1 MKTIKR
7 RLLSLVLAMAMVLT
21 LAPGALATGETLTL
35 NDTSLSLKVDET
47 ATLSVTGVSNSNGPI
62 TGQDTSATQWSSSA
76 ETVATVSNGVVTA
89 KAVGTAT
96 ITATLT
102 LTGNDTATYTGTC
115 TVTVS
120 AKDTTVPVTKV
131 TVSPSTA
138 TLAPGGSTNLT
149 ATVEPSNATTPG
161 VEWTSSDSTKATV
174 GTNGKVTILSG
185 ATGSVTITATSKG
198 TDASGSRK
206 TGTCTITISTPTAD
220 KVVLSGTGV
229 TGGTNNSYA
238 LTMTAGKTASV
249 TAQLKDS
256 AGQNMSGAATVDGGS
271 AGICTGTISNNTIT
285 LTAGTVTKNETATFT
300 VSCGGKT
307 ATLVVTVTPA
317 PQTITANLSAPAP
330 SSIYHSGPGAATV
343 LTTVG
348 DTTGYTLSWDISP
361 ANYVSVTKADN
372 NTSVLTG
379 TYNISALTTV
389 NEPRTV
395 TIQAKL
401 SKQGSA
407 DVRSNSV
414 TLTVNPYNTLVLSPT
429 AGTPSTSNIVY
440 LNNWT
445 GNSNAEW
452 MDFAVGATW
461 YQGGI
466 SQPIGTGS
474 ITYAWTLNGS
484 PMTNSYTSSFRLYSS
499 TYGLK
504 YGNQDNTLT
513 CTARLTSEN
522 NVTATNS
529 ISWTIRT
536 GYTANALASA
546 TVSTSTSSY
555 ALGDVDD
562 AGKSSIVSQL
572 DSYFYN
578 KTGYYGLAYVQF
590 TGSLQNNTY
599 GSLSARSGV
608 NYYADRRSGT
618 GTSSSYL
625 SDVLFYPGN
634 TKGTVTFPIRAY
646 YYTSNMLNTTNWT
659 DGSITFNVT
668 EGVSSSGDITYTAD
682 LGKDVAFDLRDF
694 EDYYYN
700 KTRGTLSYVT
710 FTLPSGG
717 TLYYDGGRLPSSNSC
732 YASPSRTQID
742 LAGIYFTPT
751 GTTATRPGSVRINF
765 TAYGSRNYS
774 GGTSGTVV
782 INYLSGSAKDITY
795 TPSGKSVSLRASD
808 FTEAY
813 RQAVGSTAPSGLTI
827 QFQDVPSYGTLTYKD
842 SSRSNSST
850 VTLRSS
856 NIKNY
861 KFTTRSSGSN
871 QLADVTYTPSGSRN
885 ESITYIAYNGNTPQ
899 FTGKVVFNPTVVD
912 NNMSVT
918 FTGGQTITLDYQ
930 RFVQANASVMSST
943 TRIRFMSLPVYGTLT
958 YNGATVSAAGTDIVP
973 SLLGNV
979 VYRSSS
985 ATTVTDKVVFTC
997 YNAAGDVVGGGQVNL
1012 NSTGTGGNN
1021 GGVTNISQFKD
1032 VNPNAWYASDLSILL
1047 SRGIMQGKLE
1057 GKFDPLGQL
1066 KYGEALKIFL
1076 LSAGY
1081 SAQEGTG
1088 KDWAAGYKTL
1098 AVNNGWISSDVDLDA
1113 KITRN
1118 AMAELAAKVLGLSAT
1133 SSVPSTWKDG
1143 TSNGYANA
1151 LYYTSPQIL
1160 VGNADGTFKGNDTL
1174 QRQEICKIAARVLNY
1189 KSNQQ
1194 SSQLPGWLS

>member
-21 LAPGALATGETLTL
+21 LAPGALATGKSVSITGDSTATAGQSITFGATLNGFTDTNNVTYAWSASGAGVTNASGTQATFSVTPTTNGDLTVNLTVTIPGTDGGQGTPVTAAEKKVTVSAAQTPVTVQSVTINATPTTLTSGGTGATVTATVTGSDGQPMTGKTVTWAVTGDAVTSNASTTTGYSL
-35 NDTSLSLKVDET
+35 TVNPAANLTAQKTAKITATVDSVKSNEVTITVNPASTTPTISLSASTTTVEVNKTLPLTVTKTNDTGLTVAFDITGSGNGTVTGNSSPYTFNATQAGTVSIKAKLMNGQKAEAESNVVNITVKPSSTTNIPVSLVPSTVSVGQISIAT
-47 ATLSVTGVSNSNGPI
+47 ATIPAGLDYDSIVWTSSNTALATVTGYTGTNTNSASINAISSGSPVIKVQLKKGTTVVGEGSAVLTI
-62 TGQDTSATQWSSSA
+62 TGNALSITTSQLSGYPGYNATTRTFSSLGSYA
-76 ETVATVSNGVVTA
+76 QASLVGAPTNWAQNYNISWTSDNPNIVSVYNQSSITA
-89 KAVGTAT
+89 QIGSVGKGTAT
-96 ITATLT
+96 IRATLT
-102 LTGNDTATYTGTC
+102 PKSGTSGLTTLTAATTIYVSYNYQLNP
-115 TVTVS
+115 TVTVYRQDDYNLNDTDAKNGRSIVRQLTDS
-120 AKDTTVPVTKV
+120 ASASYYYAYVTFSDVTTT
-131 TVSPSTA
+131 
-138 TLAPGGSTNLT
+138 GGHLT
-149 ATVEPSNATTPG
+149 AQTNYDYYIGNIPSG
-161 VEWTSSDSTKATV
+161 V
-174 GTNGKVTILSG
+174 
-185 ATGSVTITATSKG
+185 
-198 TDASGSRK
+198 
-206 TGTCTITISTPTAD
+206 
-220 KVVLSGTGV
+220 
-229 TGGTNNSYA
+229 
-238 LTMTAGKTASV
+238 
-249 TAQLKDS
+249 
-256 AGQNMSGAATVDGGS
+256 
-271 AGICTGTISNNTIT
+271 SN
-285 LTAGTVTKNETATFT
+285 
-300 VSCGGKT
+300 
-307 ATLVVTVTPA
+307 
-317 PQTITANLSAPAP
+317 
-330 SSIYHSGPGAATV
+330 Y
-343 LTTVG
+343 
-348 DTTGYTLSWDISP
+348 
-361 ANYVSVTKADN
+361 
-372 NTSVLTG
+372 
-379 TYNISALTTV
+379 
-389 NEPRTV
+389 
-395 TIQAKL
+395 
-401 SKQGSA
+401 
-407 DVRSNSV
+407 
-414 TLTVNPYNTLVLSPT
+414 
-429 AGTPSTSNIVY
+429 
-440 LNNWT
+440 
-445 GNSNAEW
+445 
-452 MDFAVGATW
+452 
-461 YQGGI
+461 
-466 SQPIGTGS
+466 
-474 ITYAWTLNGS
+474 
-484 PMTNSYTSSFRLYSS
+484 
-499 TYGLK
+499 
-504 YGNQDNTLT
+504 
-513 CTARLTSEN
+513 
-522 NVTATNS
+522 
-529 ISWTIRT
+529 RT
-536 GYTANALASA
+536 GLLTDIDFIPDSS
-546 TVSTSTSSY
+546 STST
-555 ALGDVDD
+555 
-562 AGKSSIVSQL
+562 KSEFRFTL
-572 DSYFYN
+572 TTTN
-578 KTGYYGLAYVQF
+578 GYGGTV
-590 TGSLQNNTY
+590 NTY
-599 GSLSARSGV
+599 SG
-608 NYYADRRSGT
+608 
-618 GTSSSYL
+618 L
-625 SDVLFYPGN
+625 
-634 TKGTVTFPIRAY
+634 
-646 YYTSNMLNTTNWT
+646 M
-659 DGSITFNVT
+659 TFNIT
-668 EGVSSSGDITYTAD
+668 GEGSSAGDITYTAD

-694 EDYYYN
+694 ENYYYN

-717 TLYYDGGRLPSSNSC
+717 ALYYDGGRLPSSNSC

-930 RFVQANASVMSST
+930 RFVQANASVMAST

-1133 SSVPSTWKDG
+1133 SSVPPAWKDG

>member
-1 MKTIKR
+1 MGNI
-7 RLLSLVLAMAMVLT
+7 SGSANLVFGGT
-21 LAPGALATGETLTL
+21 P
-35 NDTSLSLKVDET
+35 SS
-47 ATLSVTGVSNSNGPI
+47 ATLSVTVSGDGADASKVSWNATAGNTAVEIGTATTNGN
-62 TGQDTSATQWSSSA
+62 TSS
-76 ETVATVSNGVVTA
+76 VVVTA
-89 KAVGTAT
+89 KDPGAA
-96 ITATLT
+96 
-102 LTGNDTATYTGTC
+102 
-115 TVTVS
+115 S
-120 AKDTTVPVTKV
+120 A
-131 TVSPSTA
+131 
-138 TLAPGGSTNLT
+138 N
-149 ATVEPSNATTPG
+149 
-161 VEWTSSDSTKATV
+161 
-174 GTNGKVTILSG
+174 
-185 ATGSVTITATSKG
+185 VTITASYQGQTGLVKTCSFTVSKQNTTPTITLAPAATSVAVNKTLPLTVTTTNAPAGATVVMEVASGMGTVTGSGSSYTFTPSKEGTVTITAKLMAAGALAGATPLDSDSKTITVIAAEKGVTLTTNYSQISIGGVATLTVKPTGYVAG
-198 TDASGSRK
+198 TDYDYVSWTVSQNGAVVSMSGTTNSLTNTANGLAAGTASITASLMKNGV
-206 TGTCTITISTPTAD
+206 GTPVATTNPVSITVKNNAVTISTVQNGSAIGRYDLAGYGSYVTLYAN
-220 KVVLSGTGV
+220 VANANTSGYTYSWSM
-229 TGGTNNSYA
+229 TNNNVISLDSTSNHYVHIQA
-238 LTMTAGKTASV
+238 LNVGQTTLTVVVSQGITTVGTASIPV
-249 TAQLKDS
+249 TV
-256 AGQNMSGAATVDGGS
+256 GQSGLQPSV
-271 AGICTGTISNNTIT
+271 
-285 LTAGTVTKNETATFT
+285 T
-300 VSCGGKT
+300 VSGYTDYLFSERDSLNKSSVVSQIES
-307 ATLVVTVTPA
+307 LVSNYSGRRLYSVVFSNVDSTYG
-317 PQTITANLSAPAP
+317 NLSA
-330 SSIYHSGPGAATV
+330 TR
-343 LTTVG
+343 
-348 DTTGYTLSWDISP
+348 
-361 ANYVSVTKADN
+361 N
-372 NTSVLTG
+372 G
-379 TYNISALTTV
+379 T
-389 NEPRTV
+389 
-395 TIQAKL
+395 
-401 SKQGSA
+401 
-407 DVRSNSV
+407 
-414 TLTVNPYNTLVLSPT
+414 
-429 AGTPSTSNIVY
+429 
-440 LNNWT
+440 
-445 GNSNAEW
+445 
-452 MDFAVGATW
+452 
-461 YQGGI
+461 
-466 SQPIGTGS
+466 
-474 ITYAWTLNGS
+474 
-484 PMTNSYTSSFRLYSS
+484 
-499 TYGLK
+499 
-504 YGNQDNTLT
+504 
-513 CTARLTSEN
+513 
-522 NVTATNS
+522 
-529 ISWTIRT
+529 
-536 GYTANALASA
+536 
-546 TVSTSTSSY
+546 
-555 ALGDVDD
+555 
-562 AGKSSIVSQL
+562 
-572 DSYFYN
+572 
-578 KTGYYGLAYVQF
+578 
-590 TGSLQNNTY
+590 
-599 GSLSARSGV
+599 
-608 NYYADRRSGT
+608 YYADGVTTST
-618 GTSSSYL
+618 GGRL
-625 SDVLFYPGN
+625 SDIVFSPRQVG
-634 TKGTVTFPIRAY
+634 KATFSFSAY
-646 YYTSNMLNTTNWT
+646 YSLNGIVQNNSPLNGVLTIEVK
-659 DGSITFNVT
+659 D
-668 EGVSSSGDITYTAD
+668 GVSSSGDITYTAD

-717 TLYYDGGRLPSSNSC
+717 ALYYDGGRLPSSNSC

-751 GTTATRPGSVRINF
+751 GTTATRPSSVRINF

-918 FTGGQTITLDYQ
+918 FSGGQTITLDYQ
-930 RFVQANASVMSST
+930 RFVQANASVMAST

-1133 SSVPSTWKDG
+1133 SSVPPAWKDG

-1174 QRQEICKIAARVLNY
+1174 QRQEICKIAARVLTY

>member
-21 LAPGALATGETLTL
+21 LAPGALATGNNTL
-35 NDTSLSLKVDET
+35 NLTPPNNLKVGSVT
-47 ATLSVTGVSNSNGPI
+47 SGSISVTGLPSGVTGDQCTWNSADTNVVTVDKGTVTVVGAGTSKVTASYADTITSPGTTVNYSGECTVSVGAADTTPSVTKVELSSKTLTFNAGVT
-62 TGQDTSATQWSSSA
+62 TGQTLTATVSGTNVENVTPTWDVQPSGVVTLSATSGKSITVTPIPNTTANVKTATITVTAGTQTDTCSVTVQPTSTTPTITLTPA
-76 ETVATVSNGVVTA
+76 ANTVAVNKTLGLTVATTNAPAGATVVMEVTSGMGTVTGSGSSYTFTPSKEGTVTITAKLMAAGAAAGAVPLATSLPKTITVTA
-89 KAVGTAT
+89 AEKGVTLTTNYSQISVGGVATLTVKPTGYVAGTDYDYVSWTVSQNGAVVSMIGTTNTLTNTATGLAAGTAT
-96 ITATLT
+96 ITASLMKNNVANPVATTNSVSITVKNNAVTISTVQNGSAISRYDLAGYGSYVTLYANIANANTSGYSYYWSTPNNNVISLDYNYNNYVHIQALSVGQTT
-102 LTGNDTATYTGTC
+102 L
-115 TVTVS
+115 TVTVTQNNATIGTAS
-120 AKDTTVPVTKV
+120 IPVTVGQSGLQPSV
-131 TVSPSTA
+131 TVSGYTDYLFSERDS
-138 TLAPGGSTNLT
+138 LNKSSVVSQIESL
-149 ATVEPSNATTPG
+149 VSNYSG
-161 VEWTSSDSTKATV
+161 RRLYSVVFSNVDSTY
-174 GTNGKVTILSG
+174 G
-185 ATGSVTITATSKG
+185 
-198 TDASGSRK
+198 
-206 TGTCTITISTPTAD
+206 
-220 KVVLSGTGV
+220 
-229 TGGTNNSYA
+229 
-238 LTMTAGKTASV
+238 
-249 TAQLKDS
+249 
-256 AGQNMSGAATVDGGS
+256 
-271 AGICTGTISNNTIT
+271 
-285 LTAGTVTKNETATFT
+285 
-300 VSCGGKT
+300 
-307 ATLVVTVTPA
+307 
-317 PQTITANLSAPAP
+317 NLSA
-330 SSIYHSGPGAATV
+330 TR
-343 LTTVG
+343 
-348 DTTGYTLSWDISP
+348 
-361 ANYVSVTKADN
+361 N
-372 NTSVLTG
+372 G
-379 TYNISALTTV
+379 T
-389 NEPRTV
+389 
-395 TIQAKL
+395 
-401 SKQGSA
+401 
-407 DVRSNSV
+407 
-414 TLTVNPYNTLVLSPT
+414 
-429 AGTPSTSNIVY
+429 
-440 LNNWT
+440 
-445 GNSNAEW
+445 
-452 MDFAVGATW
+452 
-461 YQGGI
+461 
-466 SQPIGTGS
+466 
-474 ITYAWTLNGS
+474 
-484 PMTNSYTSSFRLYSS
+484 
-499 TYGLK
+499 
-504 YGNQDNTLT
+504 
-513 CTARLTSEN
+513 
-522 NVTATNS
+522 
-529 ISWTIRT
+529 
-536 GYTANALASA
+536 
-546 TVSTSTSSY
+546 
-555 ALGDVDD
+555 
-562 AGKSSIVSQL
+562 
-572 DSYFYN
+572 
-578 KTGYYGLAYVQF
+578 
-590 TGSLQNNTY
+590 
-599 GSLSARSGV
+599 
-608 NYYADRRSGT
+608 YYADGVTTST
-618 GTSSSYL
+618 GGRL
-625 SDVLFYPGN
+625 SDIVFSPRQVG
-634 TKGTVTFPIRAY
+634 KATFSFSAY
-646 YYTSNMLNTTNWT
+646 YSLNGIVQNNSPLSGVLTIEVK
-659 DGSITFNVT
+659 D
-668 EGVSSSGDITYTAD
+668 GVSSSGDITYTAD

-717 TLYYDGGRLPSSNSC
+717 ALYYDGGRLPSSNSC

-751 GTTATRPGSVRINF
+751 GTTATRPSSVRINF
-765 TAYGSRNYS
+765 TAYGSRYNN
-774 GGTSGTVV
+774 GTSGTVV
-782 INYLSGSAKDITY
+782 INYLSGSARDITY
-795 TPSGKSVSLRASD
+795 TPSGRSISLRASD

-918 FTGGQTITLDYQ
+918 FSGGQTITLDYQ
-930 RFVQANASVMSST
+930 RFVQANASVMAST

-1032 VNPNAWYASDLSILL
+1032 VKADAWYASDLSILL

-1118 AMAELAAKVLGLSAT
+1118 AMAELAAKVLGLSANST
-1133 SSVPSTWKDG
+1133 VPPTWKDG

-1174 QRQEICKIAARVLNY
+1174 QRQEICKIAARVLTY

>member
-1 MKTIKR
+1 M
-7 RLLSLVLAMAMVLT
+7 L
-21 LAPGALATGETLTL
+21 
-35 NDTSLSLKVDET
+35 T
-47 ATLSVTGVSNSNGPI
+47 ATVTGTNVDNVNPTWGVQPS
-62 TGQDTSATQWSSSA
+62 
-76 ETVATVSNGVVTA
+76 GVVTLSAASGKSITVTPISNTTANA
-89 KAVGTAT
+89 KTAT
-96 ITATLT
+96 ITVTAGTQTDTCSVTVQPTSTTPTITLT
-102 LTGNDTATYTGTC
+102 PAANSVAANKTLGLTVATTNAPVGATVVMEVTPGTGAG
-115 TVTVS
+115 TVS
-120 AKDTTVPVTKV
+120 GSGSSYTFT
-131 TVSPSTA
+131 PSK
-138 TLAPGGSTNLT
+138 
-149 ATVEPSNATTPG
+149 E
-161 VEWTSSDSTKATV
+161 
-174 GTNGKVTILSG
+174 GT
-185 ATGSVTITATSKG
+185 VTITAKLMAAGAAAGTTPLATSEVKTITVTAAEKGATLTTNYSQISVGGVATLTVKPTGYVAG
-198 TDASGSRK
+198 TDYDYVSWTVSQSGAVVSMSSTTNSLTNTATGLAAGTVSITASLMKNGV
-206 TGTCTITISTPTAD
+206 GTPVVTTNSVSITVKNNAVTIST
-220 KVVLSGTGV
+220 V
-229 TGGTNNSYA
+229 
-238 LTMTAGKTASV
+238 
-249 TAQLKDS
+249 
-256 AGQNMSGAATVDGGS
+256 QNGS
-271 AGICTGTISNNTIT
+271 AISRYDLAGYGSYVTLYANIANANTSGYSYYWSTPNNNVISLDYNYNNYVHIQALSVGQTT
-285 LTAGTVTKNETATFT
+285 LT
-300 VSCGGKT
+300 
-307 ATLVVTVTPA
+307 VTVTQNNA
-317 PQTITANLSAPAP
+317 TIGTASIPVTVGQSGLQPSVTVSGYTDYLFSERDSLNKSSVVSQIESLVSNYSGRRLYSVVFSNVDSTYGNLSA
-330 SSIYHSGPGAATV
+330 TR
-343 LTTVG
+343 
-348 DTTGYTLSWDISP
+348 
-361 ANYVSVTKADN
+361 N
-372 NTSVLTG
+372 G
-379 TYNISALTTV
+379 T
-389 NEPRTV
+389 
-395 TIQAKL
+395 
-401 SKQGSA
+401 
-407 DVRSNSV
+407 
-414 TLTVNPYNTLVLSPT
+414 
-429 AGTPSTSNIVY
+429 
-440 LNNWT
+440 
-445 GNSNAEW
+445 
-452 MDFAVGATW
+452 
-461 YQGGI
+461 
-466 SQPIGTGS
+466 
-474 ITYAWTLNGS
+474 
-484 PMTNSYTSSFRLYSS
+484 
-499 TYGLK
+499 
-504 YGNQDNTLT
+504 
-513 CTARLTSEN
+513 
-522 NVTATNS
+522 
-529 ISWTIRT
+529 
-536 GYTANALASA
+536 
-546 TVSTSTSSY
+546 
-555 ALGDVDD
+555 
-562 AGKSSIVSQL
+562 
-572 DSYFYN
+572 
-578 KTGYYGLAYVQF
+578 
-590 TGSLQNNTY
+590 
-599 GSLSARSGV
+599 
-608 NYYADRRSGT
+608 YYADGVTTST
-618 GTSSSYL
+618 GGRL
-625 SDVLFYPGN
+625 SDIVFSPRQVG
-634 TKGTVTFPIRAY
+634 KATFSFSAY
-646 YYTSNMLNTTNWT
+646 YSLNGIVQNNSPLSGVLTIEVK
-659 DGSITFNVT
+659 D
-668 EGVSSSGDITYTAD
+668 GVSSSGDITYTAD

-930 RFVQANASVMSST
+930 RFVQANASVMAST

-1133 SSVPSTWKDG
+1133 SSVPPAWKDG

>member
-21 LAPGALATGETLTL
+21 LAPGALAENSPDASGGNPGDTTPPTTPPALSNITVNGGGDNKKVSETYSLTVSPTPTDAA
-35 NDTSLSLKVDET
+35 NVTYGWSVSSGGISVSAGSGDSVTVSCKNTNSTTD
-47 ATLSVTGVSNSNGPI
+47 VTGVVKC
-62 TGQDTSATQWSSSA
+62 TATQDSIA
-76 ETVATVSNGVVTA
+76 KEREITLTFKGIPAPTTPVATGV
-89 KAVGTAT
+89 T
-96 ITATLT
+96 ITPT
-102 LTGNDTATYTGTC
+102 TA
-115 TVTVS
+115 VS
-120 AKDTTVPVTKV
+120 VEVGKD
-131 TVSPSTA
+131 
-138 TLAPGGSTNLT
+138 TNLT
-149 ATVEPSNATTPG
+149 ATVAGDTG
-161 VEWTSSDSTKATV
+161 VSQTVTWSSDNSSIAAVNPSTGVVTGKAV
-174 GTNGKVTILSG
+174 GTAK
-185 ATGSVTITATSKG
+185 ITATSEAK
-198 TDASGSRK
+198 DANGKPVTATKDVAVTAS
-206 TGTCTITISTPTAD
+206 TAATTISFSPTS
-220 KVVLSGTGV
+220 LS
-229 TGGTNNSYA
+229 
-238 LTMTAGKTASV
+238 LTAG
-249 TAQLKDS
+249 
-256 AGQNMSGAATVDGGS
+256 GA
-271 AGICTGTISNNTIT
+271 
-285 LTAGTVTKNETATFT
+285 AGTVTVT
-300 VSCGGKT
+300 VKQGNTPVVGQTVTIKSVSTTPITGVINS
-307 ATLVVTVTPA
+307 ATLGSTPTTNANGQATITVTPGTVVGNGIISVTCDGKDA
-317 PQTITANLSAPAP
+317 SFSVNVASNTNVVATLSPYSGTPANGTTIYLDNWSDYNNANYRAFTLTPGLKVGGIPATIT
-330 SSIYHSGPGAATV
+330 
-343 LTTVG
+343 
-348 DTTGYTLSWDISP
+348 
-361 ANYVSVTKADN
+361 
-372 NTSVLTG
+372 
-379 TYNISALTTV
+379 
-389 NEPRTV
+389 
-395 TIQAKL
+395 
-401 SKQGSA
+401 
-407 DVRSNSV
+407 
-414 TLTVNPYNTLVLSPT
+414 
-429 AGTPSTSNIVY
+429 STS
-440 LNNWT
+440 
-445 GNSNAEW
+445 
-452 MDFAVGATW
+452 
-461 YQGGI
+461 YQ
-466 SQPIGTGS
+466 
-474 ITYAWTLNGS
+474 WTLNGYNVQNNNVS
-484 PMTNSYTSSFRLYSS
+484 NPNSYTLYATNSY
-499 TYGLK
+499 LK
-504 YGNQDNTLT
+504 YG
-513 CTARLTSEN
+513 TSN
-522 NVTATNS
+522 NVLKCEATIYYKQDGVAESTNAEYVCY
-529 ISWTIRT
+529 INT
-536 GYTANALASA
+536 GYAANALASA

-618 GTSSSYL
+618 GTSYSYL

-646 YYTSNMLNTTNWT
+646 YYTSNTLNTTNWT

-930 RFVQANASVMSST
+930 RFVQANASVMAST

-1133 SSVPSTWKDG
+1133 SSVPPAWKDG

>member
-1 MKTIKR
+1 M
-7 RLLSLVLAMAMVLT
+7 
-21 LAPGALATGETLTL
+21 
-35 NDTSLSLKVDET
+35 
-47 ATLSVTGVSNSNGPI
+47 
-62 TGQDTSATQWSSSA
+62 Q
-76 ETVATVSNGVVTA
+76 
-89 KAVGTAT
+89 
-96 ITATLT
+96 
-102 LTGNDTATYTGTC
+102 
-115 TVTVS
+115 
-120 AKDTTVPVTKV
+120 
-131 TVSPSTA
+131 
-138 TLAPGGSTNLT
+138 LT
-149 ATVEPSNATTPG
+149 ATVSPDNATTKG
-161 VEWTSSDSTKATV
+161 VDWKSSDTSKATV
-174 GTNGKVTILSG
+174 DTNGKVIILSG

-198 TDASGSRK
+198 DNTQGQKASDS
-206 TGTCTITISTPTAD
+206 CTITISTPTAD

-256 AGQNMSGAATVDGGS
+256 AGQNMSGTATVNGGS

-300 VSCGGKT
+300 VSCEGKT

-317 PQTITANLSAPAP
+317 PQTITANLSTPTP
-330 SSIYHSGPGAATV
+330 PSIYHSGPGAATV

-429 AGTPSTSNIVY
+429 AGTPNTSNIVY

-461 YQGGI
+461 YQGGTP
-466 SQPIGTGS
+466 QPIGTGS

-513 CTARLTSEN
+513 CTARLTSGN

-578 KTGYYGLAYVQF
+578 KTGHYGLAYVQF

-646 YYTSNMLNTTNWT
+646 YYTSNTLNTTNWT

-717 TLYYDGGRLPSSNSC
+717 ALYYDGGRLPSSNSC

-751 GTTATRPGSVRINF
+751 GTTATRPSSVRINF

-918 FTGGQTITLDYQ
+918 FSGGQTITLDYQ
-930 RFVQANASVMSST
+930 RFVQANASVMAST

-985 ATTVTDKVVFTC
+985 STTVTDKVVFTC

-1012 NSTGTGGNN
+1012 NSTGTGGNS

-1174 QRQEICKIAARVLNY
+1174 QRQEICKIAARVLTY

>member
-21 LAPGALATGETLTL
+21 LAPGALAAGESVSITG
-35 NDTSLSLKVDET
+35 DST
-47 ATLSVTGVSNSNGPI
+47 ATAGQSI
-62 TGQDTSATQWSSSA
+62 TFG
-76 ETVATVSNGVVTA
+76 
-89 KAVGTAT
+89 
-96 ITATLT
+96 ATLT
-102 LTGNDTATYTGTC
+102 GFTDTSNVTYAWSASGAGVTSASGTQSSFSVTPTSAGDLTVNLTVTIPGADGGQGTPVTAAAK

-120 AKDTTVPVTKV
+120 AAQTPITVQSVTINATPTTLTSGGTGTTV
-131 TVSPSTA
+131 
-138 TLAPGGSTNLT
+138 T
-149 ATVEPSNATTPG
+149 ATVTGSDGQPMTGKTVTWTVTGDAVTSNA
-161 VEWTSSDSTKATV
+161 ST
-174 GTNGKVTILSG
+174 
-185 ATGSVTITATSKG
+185 
-198 TDASGSRK
+198 
-206 TGTCTITISTPTAD
+206 
-220 KVVLSGTGV
+220 
-229 TGGTNNSYA
+229 
-238 LTMTAGKTASV
+238 
-249 TAQLKDS
+249 
-256 AGQNMSGAATVDGGS
+256 
-271 AGICTGTISNNTIT
+271 
-285 LTAGTVTKNETATFT
+285 
-300 VSCGGKT
+300 
-307 ATLVVTVTPA
+307 
-317 PQTITANLSAPAP
+317 
-330 SSIYHSGPGAATV
+330 
-343 LTTVG
+343 
-348 DTTGYTLSWDISP
+348 TTGYS
-361 ANYVSVTKADN
+361 
-372 NTSVLTG
+372 
-379 TYNISALTTV
+379 
-389 NEPRTV
+389 
-395 TIQAKL
+395 
-401 SKQGSA
+401 
-407 DVRSNSV
+407 
-414 TLTVNPYNTLVLSPT
+414 LTVNPAANLTAQKTAKITATVDSVKSNEVTITVNPASTTPTISLSASTTTVEVNKTLPLTVTKTNDTGLTVAFDITGSGN
-429 AGTPSTSNIVY
+429 GTV
-440 LNNWT
+440 T
-445 GNSNAEW
+445 GNSSPYTFNATQAGTVSIKAKLMNGQKAEAESNVVNITVKPSSTTNIPVSLVPSTVSVGQISIATATIPAGLDYDSIVW
-452 MDFAVGATW
+452 TSSNTALATVTGYTGTNTNSASINAISSGSPVIKVQLKKGTTVVGEGSAVLTITGNALSITTSQLSGYPGYNATTRTFSSLGSYAQASLVGA
-461 YQGGI
+461 
-466 SQPIGTGS
+466 P
-474 ITYAWTLNGS
+474 
-484 PMTNSYTSSFRLYSS
+484 TNWAQNY
-499 TYGLK
+499 
-504 YGNQDNTLT
+504 N
-513 CTARLTSEN
+513 
-522 NVTATNS
+522 
-529 ISWTIRT
+529 ISWTSDNPNIVSVYNQSSITAQIGSVGKGTATIRATLTPKSGTSGLTTLTAATTIYVSYNYQLNPTVTVYRQDDYNLNDTDAKNGRSIVRQLTDSASASYYYAYVTFSDVTTTGGHLTAQTNYDYYIGNIPSGVSNYRT
-536 GYTANALASA
+536 GLLTDIDFIPDSS
-546 TVSTSTSSY
+546 STST
-555 ALGDVDD
+555 
-562 AGKSSIVSQL
+562 KSEFRFTL
-572 DSYFYN
+572 TTTN
-578 KTGYYGLAYVQF
+578 GYGGTV
-590 TGSLQNNTY
+590 NTY
-599 GSLSARSGV
+599 SG
-608 NYYADRRSGT
+608 
-618 GTSSSYL
+618 L
-625 SDVLFYPGN
+625 
-634 TKGTVTFPIRAY
+634 
-646 YYTSNMLNTTNWT
+646 M
-659 DGSITFNVT
+659 TFNIT
-668 EGVSSSGDITYTAD
+668 GEGSSAGDITYTAD

-694 EDYYYN
+694 ENYYYN

-717 TLYYDGGRLPSSNSC
+717 ALYYDGGRLPSSNSC

-751 GTTATRPGSVRINF
+751 GTTATRPSSVRINF

-918 FTGGQTITLDYQ
+918 FSGGQTITLDYQ
-930 RFVQANASVMSST
+930 RFVQANASVMAST

-985 ATTVTDKVVFTC
+985 STTVTDKVVFTC

-1012 NSTGTGGNN
+1012 NSTGTGGNS

-1118 AMAELAAKVLGLSAT
+1118 AMAELAAKVLGLSANST
-1133 SSVPSTWKDG
+1133 VPSTWKDG

-1174 QRQEICKIAARVLNY
+1174 QRQEICKIAARVLTY

>member
-1 MKTIKR
+1 MTPTWDVQP
-7 RLLSLVLAMAMVLT
+7 S
-21 LAPGALATGETLTL
+21 
-35 NDTSLSLKVDET
+35 
-47 ATLSVTGVSNSNGPI
+47 
-62 TGQDTSATQWSSSA
+62 
-76 ETVATVSNGVVTA
+76 GVVTLSA
-89 KAVGTAT
+89 TSGKSITVTPIPNTTANVKTAT
-96 ITATLT
+96 ITVTAGTQTDTCSVTVQPTSTTPTITLT
-102 LTGNDTATYTGTC
+102 PAANTVAVNKTLGLTVATTNAPAGATVVMEVTSGMG
-115 TVTVS
+115 TVTGS
-120 AKDTTVPVTKV
+120 GSSYTFT
-131 TVSPSTA
+131 PSK
-138 TLAPGGSTNLT
+138 
-149 ATVEPSNATTPG
+149 E
-161 VEWTSSDSTKATV
+161 
-174 GTNGKVTILSG
+174 GT
-185 ATGSVTITATSKG
+185 VTITAKLMAAGAAAGTTPLATSEVKTITVTAAEKGATLTTNYSQISVGGVATLTVKPTGYVAG
-198 TDASGSRK
+198 TDYDYVSWTVSQSGAVVSMSSTTNSLTNTATGLAAGTVSITASLMKNGV
-206 TGTCTITISTPTAD
+206 GTPVVTTNSVSITVKNNAVTIST
-220 KVVLSGTGV
+220 V
-229 TGGTNNSYA
+229 
-238 LTMTAGKTASV
+238 
-249 TAQLKDS
+249 
-256 AGQNMSGAATVDGGS
+256 QNGS
-271 AGICTGTISNNTIT
+271 AISRYDLAGYGSYVTLYANIANANTSGYSYYWSTPNNNVISLDYNYNNYVHIQALSVGQTT
-285 LTAGTVTKNETATFT
+285 LT
-300 VSCGGKT
+300 
-307 ATLVVTVTPA
+307 VTVTQNNA
-317 PQTITANLSAPAP
+317 TIGTASIPVTVGQSGLQPSVTVSGYTDYLFSERDSLNKSSVVSQIESLVSNYSGRRLYSVVFSNVDSTYGNLSA
-330 SSIYHSGPGAATV
+330 TR
-343 LTTVG
+343 
-348 DTTGYTLSWDISP
+348 
-361 ANYVSVTKADN
+361 N
-372 NTSVLTG
+372 G
-379 TYNISALTTV
+379 T
-389 NEPRTV
+389 
-395 TIQAKL
+395 
-401 SKQGSA
+401 
-407 DVRSNSV
+407 
-414 TLTVNPYNTLVLSPT
+414 
-429 AGTPSTSNIVY
+429 
-440 LNNWT
+440 
-445 GNSNAEW
+445 
-452 MDFAVGATW
+452 
-461 YQGGI
+461 
-466 SQPIGTGS
+466 
-474 ITYAWTLNGS
+474 
-484 PMTNSYTSSFRLYSS
+484 
-499 TYGLK
+499 
-504 YGNQDNTLT
+504 
-513 CTARLTSEN
+513 
-522 NVTATNS
+522 
-529 ISWTIRT
+529 
-536 GYTANALASA
+536 
-546 TVSTSTSSY
+546 
-555 ALGDVDD
+555 
-562 AGKSSIVSQL
+562 
-572 DSYFYN
+572 
-578 KTGYYGLAYVQF
+578 
-590 TGSLQNNTY
+590 
-599 GSLSARSGV
+599 
-608 NYYADRRSGT
+608 YYADGVTTST
-618 GTSSSYL
+618 GGRL
-625 SDVLFYPGN
+625 SDIVFSPRQVG
-634 TKGTVTFPIRAY
+634 KATFSFSAY
-646 YYTSNMLNTTNWT
+646 YSLNGIVQNNSPLSGVLTIEVK
-659 DGSITFNVT
+659 D
-668 EGVSSSGDITYTAD
+668 GVSSSGDITYTAD

-751 GTTATRPGSVRINF
+751 GTTATRPSSVRINF
-765 TAYGSRNYS
+765 TAYGSRYNN
-774 GGTSGTVV
+774 GTSGTVV

-918 FTGGQTITLDYQ
+918 FSGGQTITLDYQ
-930 RFVQANASVMSST
+930 RFVQANASVMAST

-1012 NSTGTGGNN
+1012 NSTGTGGSN

-1066 KYGEALKIFL
+1066 KYGEALKMIL

-1118 AMAELAAKVLGLSAT
+1118 AMAELAAKVLGLSANST
-1133 SSVPSTWKDG
+1133 VPPTWKDG

>member
-21 LAPGALATGETLTL
+21 LAPGALATGGNTLTL
-35 NDTSLSLKVDET
+35 NPPSNLKVG
-47 ATLSVTGVSNSNGPI
+47 SVTSGSITVSGLPSGVTAADCTWN
-62 TGQDTSATQWSSSA
+62 SATQSVV
-76 ETVATVSNGVVTA
+76 TVNKGTVTVVGAGESKVTASYADTTTTPGSTVNYSGECTVSVAAADTTPSVTKVELSPKTLTFNAGVTAGQMLTATVTGTNVDNVNPTWDVQPSGVVTLSAASGKSITVTPISNTTANA
-89 KAVGTAT
+89 KTAT
-96 ITATLT
+96 ITVTAGTQTDTCSVTVQPTSTTPTITLT
-102 LTGNDTATYTGTC
+102 PAANSVAANKTLGLTVATTNAPVGATVVMEVTPGTGAG
-115 TVTVS
+115 TVS
-120 AKDTTVPVTKV
+120 GSGSSYTFT
-131 TVSPSTA
+131 PSK
-138 TLAPGGSTNLT
+138 
-149 ATVEPSNATTPG
+149 E
-161 VEWTSSDSTKATV
+161 
-174 GTNGKVTILSG
+174 GT
-185 ATGSVTITATSKG
+185 VTITAKLMAAGAAAGTTPLATSEVKTITVTAAEKGATLTTNYSQISVGGVATLTVKPTGYVAG
-198 TDASGSRK
+198 TDYDYVSWTVSQSGAVVSMSSTTNSLTNTATGLAAGTVSITASLMKNGV
-206 TGTCTITISTPTAD
+206 GTPVVTTNSVSITVKNNAVTIST
-220 KVVLSGTGV
+220 V
-229 TGGTNNSYA
+229 
-238 LTMTAGKTASV
+238 
-249 TAQLKDS
+249 
-256 AGQNMSGAATVDGGS
+256 QNGS
-271 AGICTGTISNNTIT
+271 AISRYDLAGYGSYVTLYANIANANTSGYSYYWSTPNNNVISLDYNYNNYVHIQALSVGQTT
-285 LTAGTVTKNETATFT
+285 LT
-300 VSCGGKT
+300 
-307 ATLVVTVTPA
+307 VTVTQNNA
-317 PQTITANLSAPAP
+317 TIGTASIPVTVGQSGLQPSVTVSGYTDYLFSERDSLNKSSVVSQIESLVSNYSGRRLYSVVFSNVDSTYGNLSA
-330 SSIYHSGPGAATV
+330 TR
-343 LTTVG
+343 
-348 DTTGYTLSWDISP
+348 
-361 ANYVSVTKADN
+361 N
-372 NTSVLTG
+372 G
-379 TYNISALTTV
+379 T
-389 NEPRTV
+389 
-395 TIQAKL
+395 
-401 SKQGSA
+401 
-407 DVRSNSV
+407 
-414 TLTVNPYNTLVLSPT
+414 
-429 AGTPSTSNIVY
+429 
-440 LNNWT
+440 
-445 GNSNAEW
+445 
-452 MDFAVGATW
+452 
-461 YQGGI
+461 
-466 SQPIGTGS
+466 
-474 ITYAWTLNGS
+474 
-484 PMTNSYTSSFRLYSS
+484 
-499 TYGLK
+499 
-504 YGNQDNTLT
+504 
-513 CTARLTSEN
+513 
-522 NVTATNS
+522 
-529 ISWTIRT
+529 
-536 GYTANALASA
+536 
-546 TVSTSTSSY
+546 
-555 ALGDVDD
+555 
-562 AGKSSIVSQL
+562 
-572 DSYFYN
+572 
-578 KTGYYGLAYVQF
+578 
-590 TGSLQNNTY
+590 
-599 GSLSARSGV
+599 
-608 NYYADRRSGT
+608 YYADGVTTST
-618 GTSSSYL
+618 GGRL
-625 SDVLFYPGN
+625 SDIVFSPRQVG
-634 TKGTVTFPIRAY
+634 KATFSFSAY
-646 YYTSNMLNTTNWT
+646 YSLNGIVQNNSPLSGVLTIEVK
-659 DGSITFNVT
+659 D
-668 EGVSSSGDITYTAD
+668 GVSSSGDITYTAD

-930 RFVQANASVMSST
+930 RFVQANASVMAST

-1133 SSVPSTWKDG
+1133 SSVPPAWKDG

>member
-21 LAPGALATGETLTL
+21 LAPGALAGGNT
-35 NDTSLSLKVDET
+35 T
-47 ATLSVTGVSNSNGPI
+47 ADGLSVTAKMSQDNTTIDLSATAKSGFTVGTLGTYTWTCSDNSVSVSGTGSTASVTVTDAMRGKSLTFTASVAGTSDNDHNVTTLTDSGQVSVPAATTPVTVKSVSIQAGSTTLTSGGTGTTVTATVTGSDDKPMTGQTVNWTITGDAVTSNSTTGYSITVNPAANLTAQKTATIKARVGSVDSNEVTITVNPASTTPTISLSASTTTVEVNKTLPLTVTKTNDTGLTVTFDI
-62 TGQDTSATQWSSSA
+62 TGNGNGTVTGSGNSYTFNATKEGTVSIKAKLMSGQKTEAESNVVNITVKPSSTTNIPVSLVPSTVSVGQTSIATATIPAGLDYDSIVWTSTNTSL
-76 ETVATVSNGVVTA
+76 ATVTGYTGTNTNMASINAISSGSPVIKVQLKKDTKVVGEGSAVLTITGNALSITTSQLSGYPGYNATTRTFSSLGSYAQASLVGAPTNWAQNYNISWTSDNPNIVSVYNQSSITA
-89 KAVGTAT
+89 QIGSVGKGTAT
-96 ITATLT
+96 IRATLT
-102 LTGNDTATYTGTC
+102 PKSGTSGLTTLTAATTIYVSYNYQLNP
-115 TVTVS
+115 TVTVYRQDDYNLNDTDAKNGRSIVRQLTDS
-120 AKDTTVPVTKV
+120 ASASYYYAYVTFSDVTTT
-131 TVSPSTA
+131 
-138 TLAPGGSTNLT
+138 GGHLT
-149 ATVEPSNATTPG
+149 AQTNYDYYIGNIPSG
-161 VEWTSSDSTKATV
+161 V
-174 GTNGKVTILSG
+174 
-185 ATGSVTITATSKG
+185 
-198 TDASGSRK
+198 
-206 TGTCTITISTPTAD
+206 
-220 KVVLSGTGV
+220 
-229 TGGTNNSYA
+229 
-238 LTMTAGKTASV
+238 
-249 TAQLKDS
+249 
-256 AGQNMSGAATVDGGS
+256 
-271 AGICTGTISNNTIT
+271 SN
-285 LTAGTVTKNETATFT
+285 
-300 VSCGGKT
+300 
-307 ATLVVTVTPA
+307 
-317 PQTITANLSAPAP
+317 
-330 SSIYHSGPGAATV
+330 Y
-343 LTTVG
+343 
-348 DTTGYTLSWDISP
+348 
-361 ANYVSVTKADN
+361 
-372 NTSVLTG
+372 
-379 TYNISALTTV
+379 
-389 NEPRTV
+389 
-395 TIQAKL
+395 
-401 SKQGSA
+401 
-407 DVRSNSV
+407 
-414 TLTVNPYNTLVLSPT
+414 
-429 AGTPSTSNIVY
+429 
-440 LNNWT
+440 
-445 GNSNAEW
+445 
-452 MDFAVGATW
+452 
-461 YQGGI
+461 
-466 SQPIGTGS
+466 
-474 ITYAWTLNGS
+474 
-484 PMTNSYTSSFRLYSS
+484 
-499 TYGLK
+499 
-504 YGNQDNTLT
+504 
-513 CTARLTSEN
+513 
-522 NVTATNS
+522 
-529 ISWTIRT
+529 RT
-536 GYTANALASA
+536 GLLTDIDFIPDSS
-546 TVSTSTSSY
+546 STST
-555 ALGDVDD
+555 
-562 AGKSSIVSQL
+562 KSEFRFTL
-572 DSYFYN
+572 TTTN
-578 KTGYYGLAYVQF
+578 GYGGTV
-590 TGSLQNNTY
+590 NTY
-599 GSLSARSGV
+599 SG
-608 NYYADRRSGT
+608 
-618 GTSSSYL
+618 L
-625 SDVLFYPGN
+625 
-634 TKGTVTFPIRAY
+634 
-646 YYTSNMLNTTNWT
+646 M
-659 DGSITFNVT
+659 TFNIT
-668 EGVSSSGDITYTAD
+668 GEGSSAGDITYTAD

-717 TLYYDGGRLPSSNSC
+717 ALYYDGGRLPSSNSC

-827 QFQDVPSYGTLTYKD
+827 QFQDVPSYGALTYKD

-918 FTGGQTITLDYQ
+918 FSGGQTITLDYQ
-930 RFVQANASVMSST
+930 RFVQANASVMAST

-985 ATTVTDKVVFTC
+985 STTVTDKVVFTC

-1012 NSTGTGGNN
+1012 NSTGTGGNS

-1032 VNPNAWYASDLSILL
+1032 VKADAWYASDLSILL

-1118 AMAELAAKVLGLSAT
+1118 AMAELAAKVLGLSANST
-1133 SSVPSTWKDG
+1133 VPPTWKDG

-1174 QRQEICKIAARVLNY
+1174 QRQEICKIAARVLTY

>member
-21 LAPGALATGETLTL
+21 LAPGALAANELTVSVTVSNASQNAVDGKYPIGTIVTLTANVTAGYTDESTDGSLTYSWSGTTSSSNTATVTL
-35 NDTSLSLKVDET
+35 NSATTINVSCTISATKDGTTKSGTGTLQLTAADSTPQDKPVTAITLNKTTLSLEKGKSE
-47 ATLSVTGVSNSNGPI
+47 TLSVASWTP
-62 TGQDTSATQWSSSA
+62 TDAT
-76 ETVATVSNGVVTA
+76 N
-89 KAVGTAT
+89 K
-96 ITATLT
+96 
-102 LTGNDTATYTGTC
+102 
-115 TVTVS
+115 TVTW
-120 AKDTTVPVTKV
+120 
-131 TVSPSTA
+131 
-138 TLAPGGSTNLT
+138 N
-149 ATVEPSNATTPG
+149 
-161 VEWTSSDSTKATV
+161 SSDSSAV
-174 GTNGKVTILSG
+174 SVDQNGKVTG
-185 ATGSVTITATSKG
+185 NRATTSPVTITAT
-198 TDASGSRK
+198 A
-206 TGTCTITISTPTAD
+206 
-220 KVVLSGTGV
+220 
-229 TGGTNNSYA
+229 
-238 LTMTAGKTASV
+238 
-249 TAQLKDS
+249 
-256 AGQNMSGAATVDGGS
+256 SGAATGS
-271 AGICTGTISNNTIT
+271 SPVTATCQVTVTEPTAKPVTGITLAPASKTLVVGEKFTLTPTVTPADATNKTVTWSTANPAVATVNNGEVTAAGEGTTTIT
-285 LTAGTVTKNETATFT
+285 ATAADGSGIKGECSVTVTKNTVATIPVSLNAYSLAAGQTTYAIANFGALVYGTDYDYVNWTSSSSAATITFTNNNNRNMANITAVSAGTPTFT
-300 VSCGGKT
+300 VQLKKGGVSG
-307 ATLVVTVTPA
+307 TLVA
-317 PQTITANLSAPAP
+317 Q
-330 SSIYHSGPGAATV
+330 G
-343 LTTVG
+343 
-348 DTTGYTLSWDISP
+348 
-361 ANYVSVTKADN
+361 
-372 NTSVLTG
+372 TS
-379 TYNISALTTV
+379 SALTIKGASVYISTTV
-389 NEPRTV
+389 NGSAATYCDLAGYGSTAILYAHIPSGYTNPV
-395 TIQAKL
+395 YVWSLATNGDKVIYAPTNNYSYSSLNIQAVAPGQTTVYL
-401 SKQGSA
+401 SVYQNTASANNLIGSTSITIN
-407 DVRSNSV
+407 VGKNGLQPSV
-414 TLTVNPYNTLVLSPT
+414 TVSGYNDYVLSERD
-429 AGTPSTSNIVY
+429 STGKSSVVDQIASMVNNYSGRY
-440 LNNWT
+440 LHSVVFST
-445 GNSNAEW
+445 
-452 MDFAVGATW
+452 T
-461 YQGGI
+461 
-466 SQPIGTGS
+466 T
-474 ITYAWTLNGS
+474 
-484 PMTNSYTSSFRLYSS
+484 S
-499 TYGLK
+499 TYGDLSART
-504 YGNQDNTLT
+504 NTT
-513 CTARLTSEN
+513 YYADGISSSNGGRLSD
-522 NVTATNS
+522 VVFSPRQIGKATFNF
-529 ISWTIRT
+529 I
-536 GYTANALASA
+536 A
-546 TVSTSTSSY
+546 
-555 ALGDVDD
+555 
-562 AGKSSIVSQL
+562 
-572 DSYFYN
+572 
-578 KTGYYGLAYVQF
+578 YY
-590 TGSLQNNTY
+590 TY
-599 GSLSARSGV
+599 GSGSAQYNDSLSGV
-608 NYYADRRSGT
+608 LTIEVKD
-618 GTSSSYL
+618 
-625 SDVLFYPGN
+625 
-634 TKGTVTFPIRAY
+634 
-646 YYTSNMLNTTNWT
+646 
-659 DGSITFNVT
+659 
-668 EGVSSSGDITYTAD
+668 GVSSSGDITYTAD

-751 GTTATRPGSVRINF
+751 GTTATRPGSVRISF

-795 TPSGKSVSLRASD
+795 TPSGKSVSLRAID

-930 RFVQANASVMSST
+930 RFVQANASVMAST

-1133 SSVPSTWKDG
+1133 SSVPPAWKDG

-1194 SSQLPGWLS
+1194 SSQLPGWLLS

>member
-1 MKTIKR
+1 MNVTVNPKETTPDVVAGSVSFNNLTSGGLTFTSGTGNASVTATVNPSPVGGTLTETGVTWTIPSNSCIDVSGQNTNTISITPKTVTTTQQVTITATAKAKGANGATVSNNFTVTVNPAASATVDISPANPEVNLNGTVVLKATPSTGVSYQSVSWNITNLSGSATGTSTTEQITLTGTKAGTVSVTAN
-7 RLLSLVLAMAMVLT
+7 LLDASGKVVATKTVTLTVKATTNVGFTLTPASQTVSVGATVSFTAQASNLPANVTSSDLRVVWSVSPFVYDSNFNSTTTNVSTDFKSTNTFTPPAANQTYTITATLKNSQTNESLATAKATVST
-21 LAPGALATGETLTL
+21 QGALYISAAKNTLYYEGETLTL
-35 NDTSLSLKVDET
+35 TANFNNSPVYESRSLEW
-47 ATLSVTGVSNSNGPI
+47 SVAGAQNNYNRYIDLVTNSNG
-62 TGQDTSATQWSSSA
+62 
-76 ETVATVSNGVVTA
+76 
-89 KAVGTAT
+89 
-96 ITATLT
+96 
-102 LTGNDTATYTGTC
+102 
-115 TVTVS
+115 
-120 AKDTTVPVTKV
+120 
-131 TVSPSTA
+131 
-138 TLAPGGSTNLT
+138 T
-149 ATVEPSNATTPG
+149 ATV
-161 VEWTSSDSTKATV
+161 
-174 GTNGKVTILSG
+174 
-185 ATGSVTITATSKG
+185 
-198 TDASGSRK
+198 R
-206 TGTCTITISTPTAD
+206 
-220 KVVLSGTGV
+220 
-229 TGGTNNSYA
+229 
-238 LTMTAGKTASV
+238 
-249 TAQLKDS
+249 
-256 AGQNMSGAATVDGGS
+256 
-271 AGICTGTISNNTIT
+271 
-285 LTAGTVTKNETATFT
+285 
-300 VSCGGKT
+300 
-307 ATLVVTVTPA
+307 
-317 PQTITANLSAPAP
+317 
-330 SSIYHSGPGAATV
+330 
-343 LTTVG
+343 
-348 DTTGYTLSWDISP
+348 
-361 ANYVSVTKADN
+361 
-372 NTSVLTG
+372 
-379 TYNISALTTV
+379 
-389 NEPRTV
+389 
-395 TIQAKL
+395 
-401 SKQGSA
+401 
-407 DVRSNSV
+407 
-414 TLTVNPYNTLVLSPT
+414 
-429 AGTPSTSNIVY
+429 
-440 LNNWT
+440 
-445 GNSNAEW
+445 
-452 MDFAVGATW
+452 
-461 YQGGI
+461 
-466 SQPIGTGS
+466 
-474 ITYAWTLNGS
+474 
-484 PMTNSYTSSFRLYSS
+484 
-499 TYGLK
+499 
-504 YGNQDNTLT
+504 
-513 CTARLTSEN
+513 
-522 NVTATNS
+522 
-529 ISWTIRT
+529 
-536 GYTANALASA
+536 ALASTPAGSPVRVYVKYYYGSGSTYYDASYDITVSLTSNTLATA

-618 GTSSSYL
+618 GTTTNYL

-634 TKGTVTFPIRAY
+634 SKGTASFPIRAY
-646 YYTSNMLNTTNWT
+646 YYTSNTLNTTNWM
-659 DGSITFNVT
+659 DGTITFNVT

-930 RFVQANASVMSST
+930 RFVQANASVMAST

-1133 SSVPSTWKDG
+1133 SSVPPAWKDG

>member
-21 LAPGALATGETLTL
+21 LAPGALAAGESVSITGDSTATAGQSIIFGATLTGFTDTSNVTYAWSASGAGVTSASGTQSSFSVTPTSAGDL
-35 NDTSLSLKVDET
+35 TVNLTVTIPGADGGQGTPVTAVAKKVTVSAAQTPITVQSVTINATPTTLTSGGTGTTVTATVTGSDGQPMTGKTVTWAVTGDAVTSNASTTTGYSLTVNPAANLTAQKTAKITATVDSVKSNEVTITVNPASTTPTISLSASTTTVEVNKTLPLTVTKTNDTGLTVAFDITGSGNGTVTGNSSPYTFNATQAGTVSIKAKLMNGQKAEAESNVVNITVKPSSTTNIPVSLVPSTVSVGQISIAT
-47 ATLSVTGVSNSNGPI
+47 ATIPAGLDYDSIVWTSSNTALATVTGYTGTNTNSASINAISSGSPVIKVQLKKGTTVVGEGSAVLTI
-62 TGQDTSATQWSSSA
+62 TGNALSITTSQLSGYPGYNATTRTFSSLGSYA
-76 ETVATVSNGVVTA
+76 QASLVGAPTNWAQNYNISWTSDNPNIVSVYNQSSITA
-89 KAVGTAT
+89 QIGSVGKGTAT
-96 ITATLT
+96 IRATLT
-102 LTGNDTATYTGTC
+102 PKSGTSGLTTLTAATTIYVSYNYQLNP
-115 TVTVS
+115 TVTVYRQDDYNLNDTDAKNGRSIVRQLTDS
-120 AKDTTVPVTKV
+120 ASASYYYAYVTFSDVTTT
-131 TVSPSTA
+131 
-138 TLAPGGSTNLT
+138 GGHLT
-149 ATVEPSNATTPG
+149 AQTNYDYYIGNIPSG
-161 VEWTSSDSTKATV
+161 V
-174 GTNGKVTILSG
+174 
-185 ATGSVTITATSKG
+185 
-198 TDASGSRK
+198 
-206 TGTCTITISTPTAD
+206 
-220 KVVLSGTGV
+220 
-229 TGGTNNSYA
+229 
-238 LTMTAGKTASV
+238 
-249 TAQLKDS
+249 
-256 AGQNMSGAATVDGGS
+256 
-271 AGICTGTISNNTIT
+271 SN
-285 LTAGTVTKNETATFT
+285 
-300 VSCGGKT
+300 
-307 ATLVVTVTPA
+307 
-317 PQTITANLSAPAP
+317 
-330 SSIYHSGPGAATV
+330 Y
-343 LTTVG
+343 
-348 DTTGYTLSWDISP
+348 
-361 ANYVSVTKADN
+361 
-372 NTSVLTG
+372 
-379 TYNISALTTV
+379 
-389 NEPRTV
+389 
-395 TIQAKL
+395 
-401 SKQGSA
+401 
-407 DVRSNSV
+407 
-414 TLTVNPYNTLVLSPT
+414 
-429 AGTPSTSNIVY
+429 
-440 LNNWT
+440 
-445 GNSNAEW
+445 
-452 MDFAVGATW
+452 
-461 YQGGI
+461 
-466 SQPIGTGS
+466 
-474 ITYAWTLNGS
+474 
-484 PMTNSYTSSFRLYSS
+484 
-499 TYGLK
+499 
-504 YGNQDNTLT
+504 
-513 CTARLTSEN
+513 
-522 NVTATNS
+522 
-529 ISWTIRT
+529 RT
-536 GYTANALASA
+536 GLLTDIDFIPDSS
-546 TVSTSTSSY
+546 STST
-555 ALGDVDD
+555 
-562 AGKSSIVSQL
+562 KSEFRFTL
-572 DSYFYN
+572 TTTN
-578 KTGYYGLAYVQF
+578 GYGGTV
-590 TGSLQNNTY
+590 NTY
-599 GSLSARSGV
+599 SG
-608 NYYADRRSGT
+608 
-618 GTSSSYL
+618 L
-625 SDVLFYPGN
+625 
-634 TKGTVTFPIRAY
+634 
-646 YYTSNMLNTTNWT
+646 M
-659 DGSITFNVT
+659 TFNIT
-668 EGVSSSGDITYTAD
+668 GEGSSAGDITYTAD

-694 EDYYYN
+694 ENYYYN

-717 TLYYDGGRLPSSNSC
+717 ALYYDGGRLPSSNSC

-751 GTTATRPGSVRINF
+751 GTTATRPSSVRINF

-918 FTGGQTITLDYQ
+918 FSGGQTITLDYQ
-930 RFVQANASVMSST
+930 RFVQANASVMAST

-985 ATTVTDKVVFTC
+985 STTVTDKVVFTC

-1012 NSTGTGGNN
+1012 NSTGTGGNS

-1032 VNPNAWYASDLSILL
+1032 VKADAWYASDLSILL

-1174 QRQEICKIAARVLNY
+1174 QRQEICKIAARVLTY

>member
-21 LAPGALATGETLTL
+21 LAPGALAEDLTNPDGSGDGSGSTPVTLTNVTINTSDTDKKVNETYSL
-35 NDTSLSLKVDET
+35 TASPTPANAENVSYAWSVVSGAISVGSTTGNNTSVSCTNTSSTTDVTGVVKCVATQGSETKESTISLTFKGIPAPTTPVATGVTITPTTAVSVEVGKSTQLTATVVGDTGVSQEVTWKSETPSIALVSANGTVTGVAAGRATISAESVAKDTNGKTIKVTKEIDVTASTAATTISFSPTSLSLTAGGAASTVTVTVKQGNTPVVGQTVTIKSVSTTPVTGVINSATLGSTTTTNANGQATITVTPGTVVGTGIISVTCNGQDASFSVNVASNT
-47 ATLSVTGVSNSNGPI
+47 NVVATLSPSTSGTPSNGTTI
-62 TGQDTSATQWSSSA
+62 YLDNWSDYNNA
-76 ETVATVSNGVVTA
+76 NYRTF
-89 KAVGTAT
+89 
-96 ITATLT
+96 TLT
-102 LTGNDTATYTGTC
+102 PDL
-115 TVTVS
+115 
-120 AKDTTVPVTKV
+120 KV
-131 TVSPSTA
+131 
-138 TLAPGGSTNLT
+138 GGVK
-149 ATVEPSNATTPG
+149 VEPSSISYQWTLNAYNVQNNNVYSPNSYTLY
-161 VEWTSSDSTKATV
+161 A
-174 GTNGKVTILSG
+174 
-185 ATGSVTITATSKG
+185 
-198 TDASGSRK
+198 
-206 TGTCTITISTPTAD
+206 
-220 KVVLSGTGV
+220 
-229 TGGTNNSYA
+229 NNSY
-238 LTMTAGKTASV
+238 
-249 TAQLKDS
+249 LKY
-256 AGQNMSGAATVDGGS
+256 
-271 AGICTGTISNNTIT
+271 GTSNNV
-285 LTAGTVTKNETATFT
+285 LKCTATFT
-300 VSCGGKT
+300 YLQDNVSKT
-307 ATLVVTVTPA
+307 T
-317 PQTITANLSAPAP
+317 TAEYVCYIN
-330 SSIYHSGPGAATV
+330 
-343 LTTVG
+343 
-348 DTTGYTLSWDISP
+348 TGY
-361 ANYVSVTKADN
+361 A
-372 NTSVLTG
+372 
-379 TYNISALTTV
+379 
-389 NEPRTV
+389 
-395 TIQAKL
+395 
-401 SKQGSA
+401 
-407 DVRSNSV
+407 
-414 TLTVNPYNTLVLSPT
+414 
-429 AGTPSTSNIVY
+429 
-440 LNNWT
+440 
-445 GNSNAEW
+445 
-452 MDFAVGATW
+452 
-461 YQGGI
+461 
-466 SQPIGTGS
+466 
-474 ITYAWTLNGS
+474 
-484 PMTNSYTSSFRLYSS
+484 
-499 TYGLK
+499 
-504 YGNQDNTLT
+504 
-513 CTARLTSEN
+513 
-522 NVTATNS
+522 
-529 ISWTIRT
+529 
-536 GYTANALASA
+536 ANALASA

-618 GTSSSYL
+618 GTSYSYL

-646 YYTSNMLNTTNWT
+646 YYTSNTLNTTNWT

-930 RFVQANASVMSST
+930 RFVQANASVMAST

-1133 SSVPSTWKDG
+1133 SSVPPAWKDG

>member
-1 MKTIKR
+1 MTGKTVTWAVTGDAVTSNASTTTGYSLTVNPAANLTAQKTAKITATVDSVKSNEVTITVNPASTTPTISLSASTTTVEVNKTLPLTVTKTNDTGLTVAFDITGSGNGTVTGNSSPYTFNATQAGTVSIKAK
-7 RLLSLVLAMAMVLT
+7 LMNGQKAEAESNVVNITVKPSSTTNIPVSLVPSTVSVGQISIATATIPAGLDYDSIVWT
-21 LAPGALATGETLTL
+21 SSNTALAT
-35 NDTSLSLKVDET
+35 
-47 ATLSVTGVSNSNGPI
+47 VTGYTGTNTNSASINAISSGSPVIKVQLKKGTTVVGEGSAVLTI
-62 TGQDTSATQWSSSA
+62 TGNALSITTSQLSGYPGYNATTRTFSSLGSYA
-76 ETVATVSNGVVTA
+76 QASLVGAPTNWAQNYNISWTSDNLNIVSVYNQSSITA
-89 KAVGTAT
+89 QIGSVGKGTAT
-96 ITATLT
+96 IRATLT
-102 LTGNDTATYTGTC
+102 PKSGTSGLTTLTAATTIYVSYNYQLNP
-115 TVTVS
+115 TVTVYRQDDYNLNDTDAKNGRSIVRQLTDS
-120 AKDTTVPVTKV
+120 ASASYYYAYVTFSDVTTT
-131 TVSPSTA
+131 
-138 TLAPGGSTNLT
+138 GGHLT
-149 ATVEPSNATTPG
+149 AQTNYDYYIGNIPSG
-161 VEWTSSDSTKATV
+161 V
-174 GTNGKVTILSG
+174 
-185 ATGSVTITATSKG
+185 
-198 TDASGSRK
+198 
-206 TGTCTITISTPTAD
+206 
-220 KVVLSGTGV
+220 
-229 TGGTNNSYA
+229 
-238 LTMTAGKTASV
+238 
-249 TAQLKDS
+249 
-256 AGQNMSGAATVDGGS
+256 
-271 AGICTGTISNNTIT
+271 SN
-285 LTAGTVTKNETATFT
+285 
-300 VSCGGKT
+300 
-307 ATLVVTVTPA
+307 
-317 PQTITANLSAPAP
+317 
-330 SSIYHSGPGAATV
+330 Y
-343 LTTVG
+343 
-348 DTTGYTLSWDISP
+348 
-361 ANYVSVTKADN
+361 
-372 NTSVLTG
+372 
-379 TYNISALTTV
+379 
-389 NEPRTV
+389 
-395 TIQAKL
+395 
-401 SKQGSA
+401 
-407 DVRSNSV
+407 
-414 TLTVNPYNTLVLSPT
+414 
-429 AGTPSTSNIVY
+429 
-440 LNNWT
+440 
-445 GNSNAEW
+445 
-452 MDFAVGATW
+452 
-461 YQGGI
+461 
-466 SQPIGTGS
+466 
-474 ITYAWTLNGS
+474 
-484 PMTNSYTSSFRLYSS
+484 
-499 TYGLK
+499 
-504 YGNQDNTLT
+504 
-513 CTARLTSEN
+513 
-522 NVTATNS
+522 
-529 ISWTIRT
+529 RT
-536 GYTANALASA
+536 GLLTDIDFIPDSS
-546 TVSTSTSSY
+546 STST
-555 ALGDVDD
+555 
-562 AGKSSIVSQL
+562 KSEFRFTL
-572 DSYFYN
+572 TTTN
-578 KTGYYGLAYVQF
+578 GYGGTV
-590 TGSLQNNTY
+590 NTY
-599 GSLSARSGV
+599 SG
-608 NYYADRRSGT
+608 
-618 GTSSSYL
+618 L
-625 SDVLFYPGN
+625 
-634 TKGTVTFPIRAY
+634 
-646 YYTSNMLNTTNWT
+646 M
-659 DGSITFNVT
+659 TFNIT
-668 EGVSSSGDITYTAD
+668 GEGSSAGDITYTAD

-694 EDYYYN
+694 ENYYYN

-930 RFVQANASVMSST
+930 RFVQANASVMAST

-1133 SSVPSTWKDG
+1133 SSVPPAWKDG

>member
-21 LAPGALATGETLTL
+21 LAPGALAG
-35 NDTSLSLKVDET
+35 NPPDTSGGNTGDPTPPSTPIELTDITVSGGGSDKNVSETYSLT
-47 ATLSVTGVSNSNGPI
+47 ASPTPTNAENVTYAWSVSSGDISVSATSGANVTVSCKNTNSTTDVTGVVKC
-62 TGQDTSATQWSSSA
+62 TATQGTTTSKEKEISLTFKGITPPA
-76 ETVATVSNGVVTA
+76 TPVATGV
-89 KAVGTAT
+89 T
-96 ITATLT
+96 ITPT
-102 LTGNDTATYTGTC
+102 TA
-115 TVTVS
+115 VS
-120 AKDTTVPVTKV
+120 VEVGKNTT
-131 TVSPSTA
+131 
-138 TLAPGGSTNLT
+138 LT
-149 ATVEPSNATTPG
+149 ATVAGDTGVSQEVTWKSETPSIASVSTNGTVTGIAVGKATISAESVAKDVNGKTIKVTKEIDVTASTAATTISFSPM
-161 VEWTSSDSTKATV
+161 S
-174 GTNGKVTILSG
+174 LS
-185 ATGSVTITATSKG
+185 
-198 TDASGSRK
+198 
-206 TGTCTITISTPTAD
+206 
-220 KVVLSGTGV
+220 L
-229 TGGTNNSYA
+229 
-238 LTMTAGKTASV
+238 TAG
-249 TAQLKDS
+249 
-256 AGQNMSGAATVDGGS
+256 GA
-271 AGICTGTISNNTIT
+271 
-285 LTAGTVTKNETATFT
+285 AGTVTVTVKQGNTPVVGQTVTIKSVSTTPITGVINSATLGSTTTTNANGQATITVTPGTVVGNGIISVTCNGQDASFSVNVASNTNVVATLSPSTSGTPSNGTTIYLDNWSDYNNANYRTFTLTPDLKVGGVKVEPSSISYQWTLNAYNVQNNNVYSPNSYTLYANNSYLKYGTSNNVLKCTATFT
-300 VSCGGKT
+300 YLQDNVSKT
-307 ATLVVTVTPA
+307 T
-317 PQTITANLSAPAP
+317 TAEYVCYIN
-330 SSIYHSGPGAATV
+330 
-343 LTTVG
+343 
-348 DTTGYTLSWDISP
+348 TGY
-361 ANYVSVTKADN
+361 A
-372 NTSVLTG
+372 
-379 TYNISALTTV
+379 
-389 NEPRTV
+389 
-395 TIQAKL
+395 
-401 SKQGSA
+401 
-407 DVRSNSV
+407 
-414 TLTVNPYNTLVLSPT
+414 
-429 AGTPSTSNIVY
+429 
-440 LNNWT
+440 
-445 GNSNAEW
+445 
-452 MDFAVGATW
+452 
-461 YQGGI
+461 
-466 SQPIGTGS
+466 
-474 ITYAWTLNGS
+474 
-484 PMTNSYTSSFRLYSS
+484 
-499 TYGLK
+499 
-504 YGNQDNTLT
+504 
-513 CTARLTSEN
+513 
-522 NVTATNS
+522 
-529 ISWTIRT
+529 
-536 GYTANALASA
+536 ANALASA

-646 YYTSNMLNTTNWT
+646 YYTSNTLNTTNWT

-717 TLYYDGGRLPSSNSC
+717 ALYYDGGRLPSSNSC

-751 GTTATRPGSVRINF
+751 GTTATRPSSVRINF

-930 RFVQANASVMSST
+930 RFVQANASVMAST

-1012 NSTGTGGNN
+1012 NSTGTGGNS

-1174 QRQEICKIAARVLNY
+1174 QRQEICKIAARVLTY

>member
-1 MKTIKR
+1 MTGKTVNWTVTGDAVTSNSTTTGYSLTVNPAANLTAQKTAKITATVDSVKSNEVTITVNPASTTPTISLSASTTTVEVNKTLPLTVTKTNDTGLTVAFDITGSGNGTVTGNSSPYTFNATQAGTVSIKAK
-7 RLLSLVLAMAMVLT
+7 LMNGQKAEAESNVVNITVKPSSTTNIPVSLVPSTVSVGQISIATATIPAGLDYDSIVWT
-21 LAPGALATGETLTL
+21 SSNTALAT
-35 NDTSLSLKVDET
+35 
-47 ATLSVTGVSNSNGPI
+47 VTGYTGTNTNSASINAISSGSPVIKVQLKKGTTVVGEGSAVLTI
-62 TGQDTSATQWSSSA
+62 TGNALSITTSQLSGYPGYNATTRTFSSLGSYA
-76 ETVATVSNGVVTA
+76 QASLVGAPTNWAQNYNISWTSDNPNIVSVYNQSSITA
-89 KAVGTAT
+89 QIGSVGKGTAT
-96 ITATLT
+96 IRATLT
-102 LTGNDTATYTGTC
+102 PKSGTSGLTTLTAATTIYVSYNYQLNP
-115 TVTVS
+115 TVTVYRQDDYNLNDTDAKNGRSIVRQLTDS
-120 AKDTTVPVTKV
+120 ASASYYYAYVTFSDVTTT
-131 TVSPSTA
+131 
-138 TLAPGGSTNLT
+138 GGHLT
-149 ATVEPSNATTPG
+149 AQTNYDYYIGNIPSG
-161 VEWTSSDSTKATV
+161 V
-174 GTNGKVTILSG
+174 
-185 ATGSVTITATSKG
+185 
-198 TDASGSRK
+198 
-206 TGTCTITISTPTAD
+206 
-220 KVVLSGTGV
+220 
-229 TGGTNNSYA
+229 
-238 LTMTAGKTASV
+238 
-249 TAQLKDS
+249 
-256 AGQNMSGAATVDGGS
+256 
-271 AGICTGTISNNTIT
+271 SN
-285 LTAGTVTKNETATFT
+285 
-300 VSCGGKT
+300 
-307 ATLVVTVTPA
+307 
-317 PQTITANLSAPAP
+317 
-330 SSIYHSGPGAATV
+330 Y
-343 LTTVG
+343 
-348 DTTGYTLSWDISP
+348 
-361 ANYVSVTKADN
+361 
-372 NTSVLTG
+372 
-379 TYNISALTTV
+379 
-389 NEPRTV
+389 
-395 TIQAKL
+395 
-401 SKQGSA
+401 
-407 DVRSNSV
+407 
-414 TLTVNPYNTLVLSPT
+414 
-429 AGTPSTSNIVY
+429 
-440 LNNWT
+440 
-445 GNSNAEW
+445 
-452 MDFAVGATW
+452 
-461 YQGGI
+461 
-466 SQPIGTGS
+466 
-474 ITYAWTLNGS
+474 
-484 PMTNSYTSSFRLYSS
+484 
-499 TYGLK
+499 
-504 YGNQDNTLT
+504 
-513 CTARLTSEN
+513 
-522 NVTATNS
+522 
-529 ISWTIRT
+529 RT
-536 GYTANALASA
+536 GLLTDIDFIPDSS
-546 TVSTSTSSY
+546 STST
-555 ALGDVDD
+555 
-562 AGKSSIVSQL
+562 KSEFRFTL
-572 DSYFYN
+572 TTTN
-578 KTGYYGLAYVQF
+578 GYGGTV
-590 TGSLQNNTY
+590 NTY
-599 GSLSARSGV
+599 SG
-608 NYYADRRSGT
+608 
-618 GTSSSYL
+618 L
-625 SDVLFYPGN
+625 
-634 TKGTVTFPIRAY
+634 
-646 YYTSNMLNTTNWT
+646 M
-659 DGSITFNVT
+659 TFNIT
-668 EGVSSSGDITYTAD
+668 GEGSSAGDITYTAD

-930 RFVQANASVMSST
+930 RFVQANASVMAST

-985 ATTVTDKVVFTC
+985 STTVTDKVVFTC

-1012 NSTGTGGNN
+1012 NSTGSGGSN

-1133 SSVPSTWKDG
+1133 SRVPPAWKDG

-1174 QRQEICKIAARVLNY
+1174 QRQEICKIAARVLTY

>member
-21 LAPGALATGETLTL
+21 LAPGALAAGESVSITG
-35 NDTSLSLKVDET
+35 DST
-47 ATLSVTGVSNSNGPI
+47 ATAGQSI
-62 TGQDTSATQWSSSA
+62 TFD
-76 ETVATVSNGVVTA
+76 
-89 KAVGTAT
+89 
-96 ITATLT
+96 ATLT
-102 LTGNDTATYTGTC
+102 GFTDTSNVTYAWSASGAGVTSASGTQSSFSVTPTSAGDLTVNLTVTIPGADGGQGTPVTAAAK

-120 AKDTTVPVTKV
+120 AAQTPVTVKSVSINAATTTLTSGGIGTTV
-131 TVSPSTA
+131 
-138 TLAPGGSTNLT
+138 T
-149 ATVEPSNATTPG
+149 ATV
-161 VEWTSSDSTKATV
+161 
-174 GTNGKVTILSG
+174 
-185 ATGSVTITATSKG
+185 TGSDDKPMTG
-198 TDASGSRK
+198 K
-206 TGTCTITISTPTAD
+206 TVNWT
-220 KVVLSGTGV
+220 V
-229 TGGTNNSYA
+229 TGDAVTSNS
-238 LTMTAGKTASV
+238 T
-249 TAQLKDS
+249 
-256 AGQNMSGAATVDGGS
+256 
-271 AGICTGTISNNTIT
+271 
-285 LTAGTVTKNETATFT
+285 
-300 VSCGGKT
+300 
-307 ATLVVTVTPA
+307 
-317 PQTITANLSAPAP
+317 
-330 SSIYHSGPGAATV
+330 
-343 LTTVG
+343 
-348 DTTGYTLSWDISP
+348 TTGYS
-361 ANYVSVTKADN
+361 
-372 NTSVLTG
+372 
-379 TYNISALTTV
+379 
-389 NEPRTV
+389 
-395 TIQAKL
+395 
-401 SKQGSA
+401 
-407 DVRSNSV
+407 
-414 TLTVNPYNTLVLSPT
+414 LTVNPAANLTAQKTAKITATVDSVKSNEVTITVNPASTTPTISLSASTTTVEVNKTLPLTVTKTNDTGLTVAFDITGSGN
-429 AGTPSTSNIVY
+429 GTV
-440 LNNWT
+440 T
-445 GNSNAEW
+445 GNSSPYTFNATQAGTVSIKAKLMNGQKAEAESNVVNITVKPSSTTNIPVSLVPSTVSVGQISIATATIPAGLDYDSIVW
-452 MDFAVGATW
+452 TSSNTALATVTGYTGTNTNSASINAISSGSPVIKVQLKKGTTVVGEGSAVLTITGNALSITTSQLSGYPGYNATTRTFSSLGSYAQASLVGA
-461 YQGGI
+461 
-466 SQPIGTGS
+466 P
-474 ITYAWTLNGS
+474 
-484 PMTNSYTSSFRLYSS
+484 TNWAQNY
-499 TYGLK
+499 
-504 YGNQDNTLT
+504 N
-513 CTARLTSEN
+513 
-522 NVTATNS
+522 
-529 ISWTIRT
+529 ISWTSDNPNIVSVYNQSSITAQIGSVGKGTATIRATLTPKSGTSGLTTLTAATTIYVSYNYQLNPTVTVYRQDDYNLNDTDAKNGRSIVRQLTDSASASYYYAYVTFSDVTTTGGHLTAQTNYDYYIGNIPSGVSNYRT
-536 GYTANALASA
+536 GLLTDIDFIPDSS
-546 TVSTSTSSY
+546 STST
-555 ALGDVDD
+555 
-562 AGKSSIVSQL
+562 KSEFRFTL
-572 DSYFYN
+572 TTTN
-578 KTGYYGLAYVQF
+578 GYGGTV
-590 TGSLQNNTY
+590 NTY
-599 GSLSARSGV
+599 SG
-608 NYYADRRSGT
+608 
-618 GTSSSYL
+618 L
-625 SDVLFYPGN
+625 
-634 TKGTVTFPIRAY
+634 
-646 YYTSNMLNTTNWT
+646 M
-659 DGSITFNVT
+659 TFNIT
-668 EGVSSSGDITYTAD
+668 GEGSSAGDITYTAD

-717 TLYYDGGRLPSSNSC
+717 ALYYDGGRLPSSNSC

-930 RFVQANASVMSST
+930 RFVQANASVMAST

-1012 NSTGTGGNN
+1012 NSTGTGGNS

>member
-21 LAPGALATGETLTL
+21 LAPGALAAGE
-35 NDTSLSLKVDET
+35 
-47 ATLSVTGVSNSNGPI
+47 SVSI
-62 TGQDTSATQWSSSA
+62 TGDS
-76 ETVATVSNGVVTA
+76 TA
-89 KAVGTAT
+89 AAGQS
-96 ITATLT
+96 ITFDATLT
-102 LTGNDTATYTGTC
+102 GFTDTSNVTYAWSASGAGVTSASGTQSSFSVTPTSAGDLTVNLTVTIPGADGGQETPVTAAK

-120 AKDTTVPVTKV
+120 AAQTPVTVKSVSINAATTTLTSGGIGTTV
-131 TVSPSTA
+131 
-138 TLAPGGSTNLT
+138 T
-149 ATVEPSNATTPG
+149 ATV
-161 VEWTSSDSTKATV
+161 
-174 GTNGKVTILSG
+174 
-185 ATGSVTITATSKG
+185 TGSDDKPMTG
-198 TDASGSRK
+198 K
-206 TGTCTITISTPTAD
+206 TVNWT
-220 KVVLSGTGV
+220 V
-229 TGGTNNSYA
+229 TGDAVTSNS
-238 LTMTAGKTASV
+238 
-249 TAQLKDS
+249 
-256 AGQNMSGAATVDGGS
+256 
-271 AGICTGTISNNTIT
+271 
-285 LTAGTVTKNETATFT
+285 
-300 VSCGGKT
+300 
-307 ATLVVTVTPA
+307 
-317 PQTITANLSAPAP
+317 
-330 SSIYHSGPGAATV
+330 
-343 LTTVG
+343 
-348 DTTGYTLSWDISP
+348 TTGYS
-361 ANYVSVTKADN
+361 
-372 NTSVLTG
+372 
-379 TYNISALTTV
+379 
-389 NEPRTV
+389 
-395 TIQAKL
+395 
-401 SKQGSA
+401 
-407 DVRSNSV
+407 
-414 TLTVNPYNTLVLSPT
+414 LTVNPAANLTAQKTAKITATVDSVKSNEVTITVNPASTTPTISLSASTTTVEVNKTLPLTVTKTNDTGLTVAFDITGSGN
-429 AGTPSTSNIVY
+429 GTV
-440 LNNWT
+440 T
-445 GNSNAEW
+445 GNSSPYTFNATQAGTVSIKAKLMNGQKAEAESNVVNITVKPSSTTNIPVSLVPSTVSVGQISIATATIPAGLDYDSIVW
-452 MDFAVGATW
+452 TSSNTALATVTGYTGTNTNSASINAISSGSPVIKVQLKKGTTVVGEGSAVLTITGNALSITTSQLSGYPGYNATTRTFSSLGSYAQASLVGA
-461 YQGGI
+461 
-466 SQPIGTGS
+466 P
-474 ITYAWTLNGS
+474 
-484 PMTNSYTSSFRLYSS
+484 TNWAQNY
-499 TYGLK
+499 
-504 YGNQDNTLT
+504 N
-513 CTARLTSEN
+513 
-522 NVTATNS
+522 
-529 ISWTIRT
+529 ISWTSDNPNIVSVYNQSSITAQIGSVGKGTATIRATLTPKSGTSGLTTLTAATTIYVSYNYQLNPTVTVYRQDDYNLNDTDAKNGRSIVRQLTDSASASYYYAYVTFSDVTTTGGHLTAQTNYDYYIGNIPSGVSNYRT
-536 GYTANALASA
+536 GLLTDIDFIPDSS
-546 TVSTSTSSY
+546 STST
-555 ALGDVDD
+555 
-562 AGKSSIVSQL
+562 KSEFRFTL
-572 DSYFYN
+572 TTTN
-578 KTGYYGLAYVQF
+578 GYGGTV
-590 TGSLQNNTY
+590 NTY
-599 GSLSARSGV
+599 SG
-608 NYYADRRSGT
+608 
-618 GTSSSYL
+618 L
-625 SDVLFYPGN
+625 
-634 TKGTVTFPIRAY
+634 
-646 YYTSNMLNTTNWT
+646 M
-659 DGSITFNVT
+659 TFNIT
-668 EGVSSSGDITYTAD
+668 GEGSSAGDITYTAD

-930 RFVQANASVMSST
+930 RFVQANASVMAST

-985 ATTVTDKVVFTC
+985 STTVTDKVVFTC

-1012 NSTGTGGNN
+1012 NSTGSGGSN

-1118 AMAELAAKVLGLSAT
+1118 AMAELAAKVLGLSANST
-1133 SSVPSTWKDG
+1133 VPPTWKDG

-1174 QRQEICKIAARVLNY
+1174 QRQEICKIAARVLTY

>member
-1 MKTIKR
+1 
-7 RLLSLVLAMAMVLT
+7 
-21 LAPGALATGETLTL
+21 
-35 NDTSLSLKVDET
+35 
-47 ATLSVTGVSNSNGPI
+47 
-62 TGQDTSATQWSSSA
+62 
-76 ETVATVSNGVVTA
+76 
-89 KAVGTAT
+89 
-96 ITATLT
+96 
-102 LTGNDTATYTGTC
+102 
-115 TVTVS
+115 
-120 AKDTTVPVTKV
+120 
-131 TVSPSTA
+131 
-138 TLAPGGSTNLT
+138 
-149 ATVEPSNATTPG
+149 
-161 VEWTSSDSTKATV
+161 
-174 GTNGKVTILSG
+174 
-185 ATGSVTITATSKG
+185 
-198 TDASGSRK
+198 
-206 TGTCTITISTPTAD
+206 
-220 KVVLSGTGV
+220 
-229 TGGTNNSYA
+229 
-238 LTMTAGKTASV
+238 
-249 TAQLKDS
+249 
-256 AGQNMSGAATVDGGS
+256 
-271 AGICTGTISNNTIT
+271 
-285 LTAGTVTKNETATFT
+285 
-300 VSCGGKT
+300 
-307 ATLVVTVTPA
+307 
-317 PQTITANLSAPAP
+317 
-330 SSIYHSGPGAATV
+330 
-343 LTTVG
+343 
-348 DTTGYTLSWDISP
+348 
-361 ANYVSVTKADN
+361 
-372 NTSVLTG
+372 
-379 TYNISALTTV
+379 
-389 NEPRTV
+389 
-395 TIQAKL
+395 
-401 SKQGSA
+401 
-407 DVRSNSV
+407 
-414 TLTVNPYNTLVLSPT
+414 
-429 AGTPSTSNIVY
+429 
-440 LNNWT
+440 
-445 GNSNAEW
+445 
-452 MDFAVGATW
+452 
-461 YQGGI
+461 
-466 SQPIGTGS
+466 
-474 ITYAWTLNGS
+474 
-484 PMTNSYTSSFRLYSS
+484 MTNSYTSSFRLYSS

-513 CTARLTSEN
+513 CTARLTSGN

-710 FTLPSGG
+710 FTLP
-717 TLYYDGGRLPSSNSC
+717 
-732 YASPSRTQID
+732 
-742 LAGIYFTPT
+742 
-751 GTTATRPGSVRINF
+751 
-765 TAYGSRNYS
+765 S

-1160 VGNADGTFKGNDTL
+1160 GGNADGTFKGNDTL

>member
-21 LAPGALATGETLTL
+21 LAPGALAAGESVSITGG
-35 NDTSLSLKVDET
+35 DST
-47 ATLSVTGVSNSNGPI
+47 ATAGQSI
-62 TGQDTSATQWSSSA
+62 TFG
-76 ETVATVSNGVVTA
+76 
-89 KAVGTAT
+89 
-96 ITATLT
+96 ATLT
-102 LTGNDTATYTGTC
+102 GFTDTSNVTYAWSASGAGVTSASGTQSSFSVTPTSAGDLTVNLTVTIPGADGGQGTPVTAAK

-120 AKDTTVPVTKV
+120 AAQTPVTVKSVSINATTTTLTSGGTGTTV
-131 TVSPSTA
+131 
-138 TLAPGGSTNLT
+138 T
-149 ATVEPSNATTPG
+149 ATVTGSDGQPMTGKTVTWAVTGDAVTSNA
-161 VEWTSSDSTKATV
+161 ST
-174 GTNGKVTILSG
+174 
-185 ATGSVTITATSKG
+185 
-198 TDASGSRK
+198 
-206 TGTCTITISTPTAD
+206 
-220 KVVLSGTGV
+220 
-229 TGGTNNSYA
+229 
-238 LTMTAGKTASV
+238 
-249 TAQLKDS
+249 
-256 AGQNMSGAATVDGGS
+256 
-271 AGICTGTISNNTIT
+271 
-285 LTAGTVTKNETATFT
+285 
-300 VSCGGKT
+300 
-307 ATLVVTVTPA
+307 
-317 PQTITANLSAPAP
+317 
-330 SSIYHSGPGAATV
+330 
-343 LTTVG
+343 
-348 DTTGYTLSWDISP
+348 TTGYS
-361 ANYVSVTKADN
+361 
-372 NTSVLTG
+372 
-379 TYNISALTTV
+379 
-389 NEPRTV
+389 
-395 TIQAKL
+395 
-401 SKQGSA
+401 
-407 DVRSNSV
+407 
-414 TLTVNPYNTLVLSPT
+414 LTVNPVANLTAQKTAKITATVDSVKSNEVTITVNPASTTPTISLSASTTTVEVNKTLPLTVTKTNDTGLTVAFDITGSGN
-429 AGTPSTSNIVY
+429 GTV
-440 LNNWT
+440 T
-445 GNSNAEW
+445 GNSSPYTFNATQAGTVSIKAKLMNGQKAEAESNVVNITVKPSSTTNIPVSLVPSTVSVGQISIATATIPAGLDYDSIVW
-452 MDFAVGATW
+452 TSSNTALATVTGYTGTNTNSASINAISSGSPVIKVQLKKGTTVVGEGSAVLTITGNALSITTSQLSGYPGYNATTRTFSSLGSYAQASLVGA
-461 YQGGI
+461 
-466 SQPIGTGS
+466 P
-474 ITYAWTLNGS
+474 
-484 PMTNSYTSSFRLYSS
+484 TNWAQNY
-499 TYGLK
+499 
-504 YGNQDNTLT
+504 N
-513 CTARLTSEN
+513 
-522 NVTATNS
+522 
-529 ISWTIRT
+529 ISWTSDNPNIVSVYNQSSITAQIGSVGKGTATIRATLTPKSGTSGLTTLTAATTIYVSYNYQLNPTVTVYRQDDYNLNDTDAKNGRSIVRQLTDSASASYYYAYVTFSDVTTTGGHLTAQTNYDYYIGNIPSGVSNYRT
-536 GYTANALASA
+536 GLLTDIDFIPDSS
-546 TVSTSTSSY
+546 STST
-555 ALGDVDD
+555 
-562 AGKSSIVSQL
+562 KSEFRFTL
-572 DSYFYN
+572 TTTN
-578 KTGYYGLAYVQF
+578 GYGGTV
-590 TGSLQNNTY
+590 NTY
-599 GSLSARSGV
+599 SG
-608 NYYADRRSGT
+608 
-618 GTSSSYL
+618 L
-625 SDVLFYPGN
+625 
-634 TKGTVTFPIRAY
+634 
-646 YYTSNMLNTTNWT
+646 M
-659 DGSITFNVT
+659 TFNIT
-668 EGVSSSGDITYTAD
+668 GEGSSAGDITYTAD

-694 EDYYYN
+694 ENYYYN

-918 FTGGQTITLDYQ
+918 FSGGQTITLDYQ
-930 RFVQANASVMSST
+930 RFVQANASVMAST

-1012 NSTGTGGNN
+1012 NSTGTGGNS

-1133 SSVPSTWKDG
+1133 SSVPPAWKDG

-1174 QRQEICKIAARVLNY
+1174 QRQEICKIAARVLTY